1 MAMFL
6 EDFKAGEVMESPART
21 ITESDVMAFAGL
33 SGDYN
38 PIHTDAEFAATTPFG
53 QRIAHGLLGLAVLS
67 GLGSRSG
74 ALDGTALAFLGIEEW
89 KFSKPILFGD
99 TVRVRTTVLET
110 RKASRPGTG
119 VLRRRMELVNQRGEV
134 AQSGVFV
141 SLVRARG

>member
-6 EDFKAGEVMESPART
+6 EEFKAGDVMESPART

-53 QRIAHGLLGLAVLS
+53 QRIAHGLLGLSILS

-99 TVRVRTTVLET
+99 TVRVRATVLEA
-110 RKASRPGTG
+110 RNASRPGTG
-119 VLRRRMELVNQRGEV
+119 VLKRRMELLNQRGEV

-141 SLVRARG
+141 TLVRARG

>member
-1 MAMFL
+1 MPMFL
-6 EDFKAGEVMESPART
+6 EDFKAGQVFDSPART
-21 ITESDVMAFAGL
+21 ITEADVMSFAGL

-38 PIHTDAEFAATTPFG
+38 PIHTDAEFAAGTPFK

-89 KFSKPILFGD
+89 KFAKPILFGD
-99 TVRVRTTVLET
+99 TVRVRMTVLEA
-110 RKASRPGTG
+110 RAASKPGTG
-119 VLRRRMELVNQRGEV
+119 VLKRRMELLNQRGEV

-141 SLVRARG
+141 TLVRAKD